1 MAYKSQ
7 VTNKYMGS
15 TFKGRVQVDTNPA
28 NTEIG
33 QIVSALK
40 NDLSPALQKWADV
53 NILKQ
58 KDEATKKVQKMYME
72 GKTSK
77 TINEEILKGDHPDLA
92 HKYTEAVVNGQLG
105 RINAYEVIENITENI
120 GDYKPREESL
130 ETFWKKYLPKFDE
143 KGEFFTDGFAAV
155 FTEYKAKALAK
166 DANERAVFKENQK
179 VNGVVSSTI
188 TDYKLNGY
196 VKGKTWKL
204 IESYGSPLPF
214 GDKKNKNY
222 FINNASKNKSAFIFA
237 DTLVKTAKTEKQL
250 DDVIAFLD
258 EDRGGKHNLKSLGET
273 YDAQE
278 IAKLKARI
286 EQKRESIKSNEYNSW
301 VRNKTRKGHELLQDY
316 NAYKYG
322 GTLSDGTVIDRN
334 AVIAGE
340 DNISYY
346 DDKAEEVYNEA
357 KDFDITLAS
366 AIKTLDDNVDS
377 RNRDEKRLEALMLGV
392 QQGLWVDNPT
402 GLAQAIADAGG
413 NLSDWT
419 TIGNQNWTVK
429 QRVESGQGLFPF
441 QTESFWT
448 NSSARLTKV
457 MDTDTAI
464 IKIAPNAAERMMIT
478 NTVIQEYEN
487 QVMAWY
493 ADPENKEPSKTANGG
508 KDWIEWNRKRVA
520 FRNET
525 VNDLLATY
533 KTEAYYKTAKALI
546 EQGNTNSLSTLIA
559 SDVTKDVIE
568 KSFDSTITLATN
580 QMAKSNQTFENFKE
594 ESARLLTPISELPQ
608 FKAMV
613 NNVRSNLA
621 KAGIVNIDDA
631 DITRMLLD
639 KIGLQ
644 DSDVDLEAIKDQFIT
659 NTDNVITQGFDKS
672 FPTLVED
679 KGWTLW
685 VDEAAEQ
692 LKSPEVTNFIQK
704 IMGELTGMGND
715 FNPLVLLQ
723 LDDVYI
729 DRIAQA
735 VGADPNIFRTALI
748 NAYPQLKGKL

>member
-7 VTNKYMGS
+7 VTNKYIGAG
-15 TFKGRVQVDTNPA
+15 FKGAPKSNRNPA
-28 NTEIG
+28 STELG

-40 NDLSPALQKWADV
+40 NDLSPAVQKWAEV

-58 KDEATKKVQKMYME
+58 KDEATKKVQKMYLE
-72 GKTSK
+72 GKTSEQ
-77 TINEEILKGDHPDLA
+77 INDEILKGDHPDLT

-105 RINAYEVIENITENI
+105 RINGYEVMNTINENM
-120 GDYKPREESL
+120 GDYRPREESL
-130 ETFWKKYLPKFDE
+130 ETFWQKYLPNFDE
-143 KGEFFTDGFAAV
+143 KGKFFTEGFAAV
-155 FTEYKAKALAK
+155 FTEYKAKALSK
-166 DANERAVFKENQK
+166 DASERAIFRENQK
-179 VNGVVSSTI
+179 VNGVVNSVI
-188 TDYKLNGY
+188 TDYQLNGF
-196 VKGKTWKL
+196 KEGKMWQL
-204 IESYGSPLPF
+204 IESFGAPLPF
-214 GDKKNKNY
+214 EGEGKNY
-222 FINNASKNKSAFIFA
+222 FMSNAAKNKSAFIIA
-237 DTLVKTAKTEKQL
+237 DSLVKTAKDEKQL
-250 DDVIAFLD
+250 DDVLAFLD
-258 EDRGGKHNLKSLGET
+258 EDRGGKYNLKSLGET

-278 IAKLKARI
+278 IAKLRARI
-286 EQKRESIKSNEYNSW
+286 ETKRESLKSNEYNAW
-301 VRNKTRKGHELLQDY
+301 VRNKTKKGHELLQDY

-334 AVIAGE
+334 VAIAGE
-340 DNISYY
+340 DNINYY
-346 DDKAEEVYNEA
+346 DDKAEEVFAEA

-366 AIKTLDDNVDS
+366 TIQTLDSNIDN
-377 RNRDEKRLEALMLGV
+377 RNRDKERLEALMLGV

-402 GLAQAIADAGG
+402 GLARAIADAGG

-429 QRVESGQGLFPF
+429 TRVESGQGLFPF
-441 QTESFWT
+441 QTENFWT
-448 NSSARLTKV
+448 NSANRLTKI

-493 ADPENKEPSKTANGG
+493 ADPQNAEPSKTANGG
-508 KDWIEWNRKRVA
+508 KDWIEWNRERVK

-533 KTEAYYKTAKALI
+533 KTEAYYKKAKSLI
-546 EQGNTNSLSTLIA
+546 EQGDTNSLSTLIA

-568 KSFDSTITLATN
+568 KAFDTTITTVTN
-580 QMAKSNQTFENFKE
+580 QMSKSKQTFENFKE

-608 FKAMV
+608 FKAML
-613 NNVRSNLA
+613 NNVKNNLA
-621 KAGIVNIDDA
+621 KAGIINIDDA
-631 DITRMLLD
+631 ELTKMLLE
-639 KIGLQ
+639 KIGLN
-644 DSDVDLEAIKDQFIT
+644 DADVDLEAVKDQFISNT
-659 NTDNVITQGFDKS
+659 NTVIEQGFDKS

-679 KGWTLW
+679 NPLTFWT
-685 VDEAAEQ
+685 DEAKAQ
-692 LKSPEVTNFIQK
+692 LKSPEMASFLQD

-715 FNPLVLLQ
+715 FNPLILLQ

-735 VGADPNIFRTALI
+735 INADADVFRTALE

>member
-28 NTEIG
+28 NTEMG

-40 NDLSPALQKWADV
+40 NDLSPAIQKWADV

-77 TINEEILKGDHPDLA
+77 DIKDAILKGDHPDLA

-105 RINAYEVIENITENI
+105 RINAYEVIDNINLNM

-130 ETFWKKYLPKFDE
+130 ETFWKQYLPKFDE

-166 DANERAVFKENQK
+166 DANDRAVFKENQK
-179 VNGVVSSTI
+179 VNGIVNSTT
-188 TDYKLNGY
+188 TDYNLNGY
-196 VKGKTWKL
+196 VKGKTWQL
-204 IESYGSPLPF
+204 IESFGSPLPF
-214 GDKKNKNY
+214 DGTGKNY
-222 FINNASKNKSAFIFA
+222 YVSNAAKNKSAFIFA
-237 DTLVKTAKTEKQL
+237 DTLVKTATTEKQL
-250 DDVIAFLD
+250 DDALAFIA
-258 EDRGGKHNLKSLGET
+258 EDRGGKYNLKSLAET

-286 EQKRESIKSNEYNSW
+286 ETKRETIKSNEYNNW
-301 VRNKTRKGHELLQDY
+301 VRNKTKKGHDLLQDY

-334 AVIAGE
+334 VAIAGE
-340 DNISYY
+340 DNINYY
-346 DDKAEEVYNEA
+346 DDKAEEVYQEA
-357 KDFDITLAS
+357 KNFDVTLAS
-366 AIKTLDDNVDS
+366 AIKTLDANVDS

-392 QQGLWVDNPT
+392 QQGLWVDNPS
-402 GLAQAIADAGG
+402 GLAQAVADAGG
-413 NLSDWT
+413 NLSDWA
-419 TIGNQNWTVK
+419 TIGNQNWAVK
-429 QRVESGQGLFPF
+429 GRIESGQGLFPF

-448 NSSARLTKV
+448 NSSARLTKI
-457 MDTDTAI
+457 MDTDDKL
-464 IKIAPNAAERMMIT
+464 IKIAGNAVERLMIT

-487 QVMAWY
+487 QVMEWY
-493 ADPENKEPSKTANGG
+493 ADPDNKEPSKTANGG

-533 KTEAYYKTAKALI
+533 KTEGYYKKAKALI

-559 SDVTKDVIE
+559 SDVTEDVIE
-568 KSFDSTITLATN
+568 KSFESTITLATN
-580 QMAKSNQTFENFKE
+580 EMAKSKQTFENFKE

-608 FKAMV
+608 FKAMI
-613 NNVRSNLA
+613 NNVKSNLA

-631 DITRMLLD
+631 EIAKMLLD
-639 KIGLQ
+639 KINLKN
-644 DSDVDLEAIKDQFIT
+644 SDVDLEAIKDQFIT
-659 NTDNVITQGFDKS
+659 NTDNVIEQGFDKS

-679 KGWTLW
+679 NKWTVW

-692 LKSPEVTNFIQK
+692 LKSPQMTGFIK
-704 IMGELTGMGND
+704 TIMGELTGMGNY
-715 FNPLVLLQ
+715 FNPSILFQ

-735 VGADPNIFRTALI
+735 VGADPDVFRTALI
-748 NAYPQLKGKL
+748 NTYPQLKGKL

>member
-15 TFKGRVQVDTNPA
+15 TFKGRPHVDTNPA
-28 NTEIG
+28 NTEMG

-40 NDLSPALQKWADV
+40 NDLSPAIQKWADV

-58 KDEATKKVQKMYME
+58 KDEATKKVQKLYME
-72 GKTSK
+72 GNTSK
-77 TINEEILKGDHPDLA
+77 DINDAILKGDHPDLA

-105 RINAYEVIENITENI
+105 RIHAYEVIDNINLNM

-130 ETFWKKYLPKFDE
+130 ETFWKQYLPKFDE

-155 FTEYKAKALAK
+155 FTEYKAKALSK
-166 DANERAVFKENQK
+166 DMSERAVFKENQK
-179 VNGVVSSTI
+179 INGIVNSTL

-196 VKGKTWKL
+196 VKGKSWKL

-214 GDKKNKNY
+214 DGKGKNY
-222 FINNASKNKSAFIFA
+222 FVSNAAKNKSAFIFV
-237 DTLVKTAKTEKQL
+237 DGLVKTAKTEKQL
-250 DDVIAFLD
+250 DDALAFLD

-278 IAKLKARI
+278 IAKLRARI
-286 EQKRESIKSNEYNSW
+286 ETKRESIKTNAHNNW
-301 VRNKTRKGHELLQDY
+301 VRNKTKKGHELLQDY

-340 DNISYY
+340 DNINYY
-346 DDKAEEVYNEA
+346 DDKAEEVYQAA
-357 KDFDITLAS
+357 KDFDVTLAS
-366 AIKTLDDNVDS
+366 AIETLDANVDK
-377 RNRDEKRLEALMLGV
+377 RNRSDKILEKLMLEV

-402 GLAQAIADAGG
+402 GLATKIAEAGG
-413 NLSDWT
+413 DLSDWT
-419 TIGNQNWTVK
+419 TIGNQNWNIK
-429 QRVESGQGLFPF
+429 GRIESGQSLFPF
-441 QTESFWT
+441 QTEAFWT
-448 NSSARLTKV
+448 TSTARLTKI
-457 MDTDTAI
+457 MDTDDKL
-464 IKIAPNAAERMMIT
+464 IKIAGNDVAALMIT
-478 NTVIQEYEN
+478 NTVVQEYES

-493 ADPENKEPSKTANGG
+493 ADPDNKEPSKTANGG
-508 KDWIEWNRKRVA
+508 QDWVDWHKKRVE
-520 FRNET
+520 FRNKT
-525 VNDLLATY
+525 MDDLLATY
-533 KTEAYYKTAKALI
+533 KTEGYYKKAKALI

-559 SDVTKDVIE
+559 SDVTEDVIE
-568 KSFDSTITLATN
+568 KAFESTITLATN
-580 QMAKSNQTFENFKE
+580 EMAKNKQTFENFKE

-608 FKAMV
+608 FKAMI
-613 NNVRSNLA
+613 NNVKSNLA

-631 DITRMLLD
+631 EIAKMLLD

-644 DSDVDLEAIKDQFIT
+644 DSDVDLEAIKDQFVT
-659 NTDNVITQGFDKS
+659 NTDNVIAQGFDKS

-679 KGWTLW
+679 KGWTVW

-692 LKSPEVTNFIQK
+692 LKSPQITGFIK
-704 IMGELTGMGND
+704 TIMGELTGMGND
-715 FNPLVLLQ
+715 FNPSILLQ

-735 VGADPNIFRTALI
+735 VGADPDVFRTALI
-748 NAYPQLKGKL
+748 NTYPQLKGKL

>member
-28 NTEIG
+28 NTELG

-40 NDLSPALQKWADV
+40 NDLSPAVQKWADV

-58 KDEATKKVQKMYME
+58 KDEATKKVQKMYLE

-77 TINEEILKGDHPDLA
+77 QINDAILKGDHPDLE

-105 RINAYEVIENITENI
+105 RINGYEVMNTINENM

-130 ETFWKKYLPKFDE
+130 ETFWKKYLPDFNE

-155 FTEYKAKALAK
+155 FTEYKAKALSK
-166 DANERAVFKENQK
+166 DASERATFRENQK
-179 VNGVVSSTI
+179 VNGVVNSVI
-188 TDYKLNGY
+188 TDYQLNGFN
-196 VKGKTWKL
+196 KGKMWQL
-204 IESYGSPLPF
+204 IESFGAPLPF
-214 GDKKNKNY
+214 EGKGKNY
-222 FINNASKNKSAFIFA
+222 FMSNAAKNKSAFIIA
-237 DTLVKTAKTEKQL
+237 DSLVKTAKDEKQL
-250 DDVIAFLD
+250 DDVLAFLD
-258 EDRGGKHNLKSLGET
+258 EDRGGKYDLKSLGET

-278 IAKLKARI
+278 IAKLRARI
-286 EQKRESIKSNEYNSW
+286 ETKRESIKSNEYNNW
-301 VRNKTRKGHELLQDY
+301 VRNKTKKGHELLQDY

-322 GTLSDGTVIDRN
+322 GTLSDGTVIDRRDIN
-334 AVIAGE
+334 PNE
-340 DNISYY
+340 PNYY
-346 DDKAEEVYNEA
+346 DDKAEEIFAEA

-366 AIKTLDDNVDS
+366 TIQTLDSNIDN
-377 RNRDEKRLEALMLGV
+377 RNRDKERLEALMLGV

-429 QRVESGQGLFPF
+429 TRVESGQGLFPF
-441 QTESFWT
+441 QTENFWT
-448 NSSARLTKV
+448 NSSNRLTKI

-508 KDWIEWNRKRVA
+508 KDWIEWNRERVK

-533 KTEAYYKTAKALI
+533 KTEAYYKKAKSLI

-559 SDVTKDVIE
+559 SDVTKDVID
-568 KSFDSTITLATN
+568 KSFDTTITTVTN
-580 QMAKSNQTFENFKE
+580 QMAKSKQTFENFKE

-608 FKAMV
+608 FKAML
-613 NNVRSNLA
+613 NNVKNNLA
-621 KAGIVNIDDA
+621 KAGIINIDDA
-631 DITRMLLD
+631 ELTKMLLE
-639 KIGLQ
+639 KIGLN
-644 DSDVDLEAIKDQFIT
+644 DADVDLEAVKDQFIS
-659 NTDNVITQGFDKS
+659 NTDNVIEQGFDKS

-679 KGWTLW
+679 NPLTFWT
-685 VDEAAEQ
+685 DEAKAQ
-692 LKSPEVTNFIQK
+692 LKSPEMASFLQD

-715 FNPLVLLQ
+715 FNPLILLQ

-735 VGADPNIFRTALI
+735 INADADVFRTALE

>member
-28 NTEIG
+28 NTEMG

-40 NDLSPALQKWADV
+40 NDLSPALQKWAEV
-53 NILKQ
+53 NVLKQ
-58 KDEATKKVQKMYME
+58 KDEATKKVQKLYME

-77 TINEEILKGDHPDLA
+77 DINDAILKGDHPDLA

-105 RINAYEVIENITENI
+105 RINAYEVIDNINLNM

-130 ETFWKKYLPKFDE
+130 ETFWKQYLPKFDE

-166 DANERAVFKENQK
+166 DASERAVFRENQK
-179 VNGVVSSTI
+179 INGIVNSLT
-188 TDYKLNGY
+188 TDYNLNGY
-196 VKGKTWKL
+196 VNGKTWQL
-204 IESYGSPLPF
+204 IESFGSPLPYE
-214 GDKKNKNY
+214 GKDKNY
-222 FINNASKNKSAFIFA
+222 FVSNAAKNKSAFIFA
-237 DTLVKTAKTEKQL
+237 DSLVKTAKTEKQL
-250 DDVIAFLD
+250 DDVLAFIA
-258 EDRGGKHNLKSLGET
+258 EDRGGKHNLKSLAET

-286 EQKRESIKSNEYNSW
+286 ETKRESIKSNEYNSW
-301 VRNKTRKGHELLQDY
+301 VRNKTKKGHELLQDY

-322 GTLSDGTVIDRN
+322 GTLSNGEVIDRN
-334 AVIAGE
+334 APSDTGE

-346 DDKAEEVYNEA
+346 DDKAEEVYQEA
-357 KDFDITLAS
+357 KNFDITLAT
-366 AIKTLDDNVDS
+366 AIETLDANVNKRNRSDTILKTLM
-377 RNRDEKRLEALMLGV
+377 LEV

-402 GLAQAIADAGG
+402 GLATAIADAGG
-413 NLSDWT
+413 DLSDWT
-419 TIGNQNWTVK
+419 TIGNQNWSVK

-448 NSSARLTKV
+448 NSSARLTKI
-457 MDTDTAI
+457 MDTDDKL
-464 IKIAPNAAERMMIT
+464 IKIAGNDVERLMIT
-478 NTVIQEYEN
+478 NTVVQEYEN

-508 KDWIEWNRKRVA
+508 QDWIEWNRKRVA

-525 VNDLLATY
+525 INDLLATY
-533 KTEAYYKTAKALI
+533 KTEGYYKKAKALI
-546 EQGNTNSLSTLIA
+546 EQGDTNSLSTLIA
-559 SDVTKDVIE
+559 SDVTEDVIE
-568 KSFDSTITLATN
+568 KAFESTITLATN
-580 QMAKSNQTFENFKE
+580 EMAKSKQTFENFKE

-608 FKAMV
+608 FKAMI
-613 NNVRSNLA
+613 NNVKSNLA

-631 DITRMLLD
+631 EIAKMLLD
-639 KIGLQ
+639 KINLKN
-644 DSDVDLEAIKDQFIT
+644 SDVDLEAIKDQFVT
-659 NTDNVITQGFDKS
+659 NTDNVIAQGFDKS

-679 KGWTLW
+679 KGWTVW

-692 LKSPEVTNFIQK
+692 LKSPQITGFIK
-704 IMGELTGMGND
+704 TIMGELTGMGND
-715 FNPLVLLQ
+715 FNPSILLQ

-735 VGADPNIFRTALI
+735 VGADPDVFRTALI
-748 NAYPQLKGKL
+748 NTYPQLKGKL